1 MATIECRFFLLP
13 SEAVGVLTD
22 VLRHHEAAIYHQLHL
37 GGLTVEP
44 IPDWADLDRVVSLDR
59 QPPVQVAVTHQSLSS
74 GRAPGSYD
82 AMVDGIIVVE
92 MPFVDES
99 TLLMGRIAARLD
111 PRHENDATVAR
122 ELARAFRKAAP
133 LHGMTFRSLR
143 EPGPA
148 RTPVPVRTVGCSEVV
163 RQLWSKG
170 ELSLR
175 QWGVR
180 YNEYLCPGS

>member
-1 MATIECRFFLLP
+1 MATVECRFFLLP

-37 GGLTVEP
+37 SGLTVEP
-44 IPDWADLDRVVSLDR
+44 IPDLADLDRVVSLDR

-92 MPFVDES
+92 MPFVDEP
-99 TLLMGRIAARLD
+99 TLFMGRIAARLD

-133 LHGMTFRSLR
+133 LHGMTCRSLR
-143 EPGPA
+143 ESGRPGSPA
-148 RTPVPVRTVGCSEVV
+148 RVRTVGCSEEV
-163 RQLWSKG
+163 RRLWSEGKLG
-170 ELSLR
+170 LR
-175 QWGVR
+175 QWGVK
-180 YNEYLCPGS
+180 YVEYLCPGT